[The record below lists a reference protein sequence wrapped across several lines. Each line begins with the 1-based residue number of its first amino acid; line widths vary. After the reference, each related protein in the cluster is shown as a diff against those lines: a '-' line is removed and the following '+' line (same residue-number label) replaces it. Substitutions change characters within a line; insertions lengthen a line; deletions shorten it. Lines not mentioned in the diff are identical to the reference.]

1 MNNNEII
8 MIFSKNNFHKYIMKY
23 KISQYAK
30 KYNVTIR
37 TVWNQIYTGKLT
49 VERTET
55 NRVLIIEDEDAN
67 INDNV
72 AIHVRVSSSENKE
85 NLARQRE
92 RLENYCAAKG
102 YKVKRVV
109 EETSSG
115 LNDNRKKLESL
126 LMNESIKKIVVEHS
140 DRFSR
145 FGMNYIEK
153 LLKIQGREI
162 EVINEQANNR
172 NDLMPDFVSII
183 TSFCARLYGL
193 RRNKRRTER

>member
-1 MNNNEII
+1 M
-8 MIFSKNNFHKYIMKY
+8 
-23 KISQYAK
+23 
-30 KYNVTIR
+30 
-37 TVWNQIYTGKLT
+37 T